1 MYSFHKILKQDLIL
15 QIMNYKD
22 HYLEKKLKSCW
33 INVILNRWKNNDRV
47 YRMETKNMKVFN
59 I

>member
-22 HYLEKKLKSCW
+22 HYLEKKIKKL
-33 INVILNRWKNNDRV
+33 LD
-47 YRMETKNMKVFN
+47 
-59 I
+59 